1 MVKLEDFLELKLQER
16 VFVDMRSVNAN
27 LTISVNDIQLRVAEL
42 VRDATVN
49 LSIKRIAWLRR
60 PELAWGNLNPARV

>member
-16 VFVDMRSVNAN
+16 VFMDMRCINAN
-27 LTISVNDIQLRVAEL
+27 LTISVNDIKLSVAEL

-49 LSIKRIAWLRR
+49 LSIERIIWLRR
-60 PELAWGNLNPARV
+60 PELAWGDLNPARV